1 MREIW
6 KLFNIYQRK
15 LQRFEIK
22 NRLFELVK
30 IHEKSQRLDDLNDA
44 LFQSVDSLILK
55 IQNNLETKFEM
66 LRLLDPDNILGR
78 GYSYLK
84 FRRKVVS
91 NYERFDKINEGEELE
106 IVFQDGKGKVQK
118 TQ

>member
-6 KLFNIYQRK
+6 KLFNTYQRR
-15 LQRFEIK
+15 LQRLEIK

-30 IHEKSQRLDDLNDA
+30 IHEKSQRLDDLSDA
-44 LFQSVDSLILK
+44 ISQCVDSLILK
-55 IQNNLETKFEM
+55 IQNSLETKFEM

-84 FRRKVVS
+84 YHRKVVS
-91 NYERFDKINEGEELE
+91 NYERFDKIKEGEELE
-106 IVFQDGKGKVQK
+106 IIFQDGKGKVQK
-118 TQ
+118 IQ